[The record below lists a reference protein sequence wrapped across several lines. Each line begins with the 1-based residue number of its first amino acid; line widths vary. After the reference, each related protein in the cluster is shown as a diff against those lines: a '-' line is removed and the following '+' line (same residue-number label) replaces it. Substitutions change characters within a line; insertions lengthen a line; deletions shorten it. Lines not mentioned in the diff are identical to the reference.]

1 MDGELNVYFLV
12 IGGNMNDENG
22 IKNTIDVMN
31 RQLKK

>member
-12 IGGNMNDENG
+12 IGGNMNDG

-31 RQLKK
+31 RKLKK